1 MEFKKVAVLG
11 AGTMGLGIAQVM
23 AQSGYDV
30 VLYEIDKAIA
40 DKAVVKIGKL
50 AARNIEKGKAP
61 EGSDKIILS
70 RIKTTANLQDVADCD
85 LVIEAIIE
93 NMEIKKKVYQQL
105 DVTCKPETILAS
117 NSSSLSLTEIAA
129 ATARPQQVVGMH
141 FFNPAQVMQLV
152 EVIPALQT
160 SEEVVQAIMELCVKT
175 GKKPIRVKEGPG
187 FVVNRILIPGM
198 NEAAFILQEGL
209 ATVEDI
215 DTAMKLGANWPMG
228 PFALCDLVGA
238 DVTLAICDT
247 LYNETGDPKYRAS
260 SVLKNQVRAG
270 YLGKKT
276 GRGFYNYNA

>member
-1 MEFKKVAVLG
+1 MEFKKIAVLG

-23 AQSGYDV
+23 AQTGYDV
-30 VLYEIDKAIA
+30 VLFEIDKAIA
-40 DKAVVKIGKL
+40 EKAIVQIGKL
-50 AARNIEKGKAP
+50 IARNIEKGKVPA
-61 EGSDKIILS
+61 GTDKDIMAK
-70 RIKTTANLQDVADCD
+70 IKATADLKDLADCD

-93 NMEIKKKVYQQL
+93 NMDIKKDVYKQL
-105 DVTCKPETILAS
+105 DAICKPAAILAS

-129 ATARPQQVVGMH
+129 ATSRPQQVVGMH

-160 SEEVVQAIMELCVKT
+160 SDEVLQTIMDLCVKA
-175 GKKPIRVKEGPG
+175 GKKPIKVKEGPG

-238 DVTLAICDT
+238 DVTLAICNT
-247 LYNETGDPKYRAS
+247 LYDETGDPKYRAS

-276 GRGFYNYNA
+276 GRGFYNYKA